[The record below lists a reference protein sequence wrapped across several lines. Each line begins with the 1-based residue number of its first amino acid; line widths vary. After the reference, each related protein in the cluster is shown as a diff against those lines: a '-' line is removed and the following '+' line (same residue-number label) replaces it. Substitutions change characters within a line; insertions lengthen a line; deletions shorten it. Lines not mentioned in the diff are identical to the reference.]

1 MTAMTS
7 ASIFGWISVDI
18 ETGCPRRSR
27 PSTAGSGA
35 KSGESTPI
43 IFCIGL
49 EVSPTL

>member
-7 ASIFGWISVDI
+7 ASILGWISVDI
-18 ETGCPRRSR
+18 DTVP
-27 PSTAGSGA
+27 PSTWTVEPRMGA

-43 IFCIGL
+43 ILCIGF

>member
-7 ASIFGWISVDI
+7 ASILGWMSVDS
-18 ETGCPRRSR
+18 ETVP
-27 PSTAGSGA
+27 PSTCAVERRMGA